1 MLDYDLTNDQG
12 KQEFERW
19 IVAIIRNEVNAYIQ
33 EVLFNRNTQYIDGTG
48 GVSGTL
54 SADERITRLEQAT
67 FRR

>member
-1 MLDYDLTNDQG
+1 MLDYDLSNDQG

-19 IVAIIRNEVNAYIQ
+19 VTAIIRNEVNAYIQ
-33 EVLFNRNTQYIDGTG
+33 EVLFNRNTQYIDGAG
-48 GVSGTL
+48 GATGTL

>member
-19 IVAIIRNEVNAYIQ
+19 VVALIRNEVNAYIQ
-33 EVLFNRNTQYIDGTG
+33 EVLFNRNTTYIDT
-48 GVSGTL
+48 GTL
-54 SADERITRLEQAT
+54 TDAERITRLEQAT